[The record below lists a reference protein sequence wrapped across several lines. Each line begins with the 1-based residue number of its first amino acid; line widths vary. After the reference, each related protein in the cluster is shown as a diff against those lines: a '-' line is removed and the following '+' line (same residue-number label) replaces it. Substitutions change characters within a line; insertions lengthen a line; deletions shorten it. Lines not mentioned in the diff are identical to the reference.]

1 MNENRT
7 DDRALASLMRAAQ
20 AGDAKA
26 YVELLRTVT
35 PRVRQVVRSQRRFL
49 RAEDIED
56 LVQDVLLSL
65 HAVRSTYDPQ
75 RPFMPWL
82 LAITRIAWPT
92 PRGTMRAMPSTSAG
106 RQCACNL
113 FRRRDE
119 YRRRVLRR
127 PAGAATGD
135 KSLAARPTRSHRDA
149 EAARDVIER
158 GRCSQR
164 NERRRPQGFGASS
177 RDDPAQRAE
186 EGMTIVETENS
197 CSAWPISR
205 SRFVRLLIHGSE
217 PRSGLR

>member
-82 LAITRIAWPT
+82 LAITRYRLADTARHYARHAVHEVQVDNVPVTFSEGGTNTEGASYGDPQALRRAIKAL
-92 PRGTMRAMPSTSAG
+92 PRGQREAIEM
-106 RQCACNL
+106 L
-113 FRRRDE
+113 K
-119 YRRRVLRR
+119 LREM
-127 PAGAATGD
+127 
-135 KSLAARPTRSHRDA
+135 SLK
-149 EAARDVIER
+149 EAAAASGTSVGALKVSVHRAVTTL
-158 GRCSQR
+158 R
-164 NERRRPQGFGASS
+164 NALKKE
-177 RDDPAQRAE
+177 
-186 EGMTIVETENS
+186 
-197 CSAWPISR
+197 
-205 SRFVRLLIHGSE
+205 
-217 PRSGLR
+217 